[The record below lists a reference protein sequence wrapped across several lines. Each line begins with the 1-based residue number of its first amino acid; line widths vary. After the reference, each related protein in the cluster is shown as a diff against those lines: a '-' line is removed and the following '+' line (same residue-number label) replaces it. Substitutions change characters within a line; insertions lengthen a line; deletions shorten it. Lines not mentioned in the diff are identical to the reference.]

1 MEGFSEQLVKQ
12 KMTKTRQIMKV
23 ATLSAIILVVCVGFY
38 LSMFPGLDWV
48 VPIVLLLIVAA
59 VYLIY
64 NLVKNSGIEYEYTC
78 VGGELR
84 VDRIKGGRKRKVITR
99 ADVKSI
105 EVMGKYN
112 EMDKTKVDPS
122 EYGIIYKAGDNLGTD
137 DTYYAII
144 HDKIK
149 HRPALLYFT
158 PNEKTLNMMRPH
170 LSVQLKKQ
178 LFLDKKSKTDK
189 QTN

>member
-1 MEGFSEQLVKQ
+1 MEGFSEQLIKQ
-12 KMTKTRQIMKV
+12 KTTKTRYILKV
-23 ATLSAIILVVCVGFY
+23 ISLTASILVVCVGFY
-38 LSMFPGLDWV
+38 LSMFPGFDWV

-84 VDRIKGGRKRKVITR
+84 VDRIKGGRKRKAITR
-99 ADVKSI
+99 ADIKSI
-105 EVMGKYN
+105 EIMGKYT
-112 EMDKTKVDPS
+112 EMDKSKIDPS

-158 PNEKTLNMMRPH
+158 PNERTLEMMRPH

-178 LFLDKKSKTDK
+178 LFLNKKNKAEK
-189 QTN
+189 QS